1 MVKAADEYTLMTN
14 IYKEFRLESALIKL
28 TPMSFGSITYNTGS
42 KCSCAIM
49 EILGSIEALDY
60 GQSNSSPSPQ
70 AQLRDRTVKTLTP
83 MFALQ
88 YNGNTSVMVPTNDV
102 GNMKFTWINDYKDD
116 NSLFESTSSD

>member
-1 MVKAADEYTLMTN
+1 
-14 IYKEFRLESALIKL
+14 
-28 TPMSFGSITYNTGS
+28 
-42 KCSCAIM
+42 
-49 EILGSIEALDY
+49 
-60 GQSNSSPSPQ
+60 
-70 AQLRDRTVKTLTP
+70 